1 MYKNNKILVVIPARG
16 GSKGIPRKNIRLLG
30 GKPLIAH
37 TIEITKASEYVDELV
52 VTTDDNEIA
61 FVAGKFGA
69 KTIKRDGKL
78 AEDSIPLDPVIYDAT
93 IKQEEKEGE
102 KYDVVITVV
111 VDDRH
116 LSWGWD
122 EENKKYYPLYKAR
135 LNRQYLPKSY
145 KETGSIF
152 ASKRKF
158 ICENSRLGDNIGLIE
173 VSKQESIDIDNYED
187 WWVAERI
194 LKKKKILIK
203 TDASHDIGT
212 GHVYRS
218 LSIASKLIN
227 HEVIFLL
234 DEAKPL
240 GIEIV
245 KNNNYPYITH
255 NTHQAESEEA
265 NQEAKDEV
273 VEKIEA
279 YGPDIVI
286 NDILNTKSKYTKALR
301 DRGYF
306 IVNFEDLGGGIKY
319 AHLIFDALY
328 EHKIP
333 LQNLYSGHNFY
344 ILKDEFYYQSPK
356 EITEDV
362 NRILLTFGG
371 SDPNNFTEKVTE
383 SILKSSYE
391 NEIEIILGL
400 GYSNKKEIQEKYKD
414 NDRITIYEN
423 VKNMSEHMHSADLI
437 FTSAG
442 RTMYEIA
449 SLGVPCVC
457 LCQNERELSHIFGNV
472 ENGFINLGLGVNITE
487 EQILETLE
495 SLLDNYELRCEM
507 SRRMKSIDLKHGFE
521 NIAERI

>member
-102 KYDVVITVV
+102 KYDVVITVQPTSPLLKTKTLDLAIEKLLDIEEDNDGNEISYDTIISV

-122 EENKKYYPLYKAR
+122 EENNKYYPLYKAR

-234 DEAKPL
+234 DEAKRL
-240 GIEIV
+240 DLRDGGVRAHERAILALDAG
-245 KNNNYPYITH
+245 N
-255 NTHQAESEEA
+255 
-265 NQEAKDEV
+265 V
-273 VEKIEA
+273 VEPVLDLVRKVHAKEA
-279 YGPDIVI
+279 RAARLGAEFGDVRDEYAPFAERGAVLHLMETVRAEMSDGAK
-286 NDILNTKSKYTKALR
+286 LAALVFTAETVRRIFKDKDAMLFRQCHDRIHVHRIATDMHGHDHLRFRR
-301 DRGYF
+301 DLARH
-306 IVNFEDLGGGIKY
+306 IGGI
-319 AHLIFDALY
+319 HV
-328 EHKIP
+328 ER
-333 LQNLYSGHNFY
+333 SGIN
-344 ILKDEFYYQSPK
+344 IS
-356 EITEDV
+356 ED
-362 NRILLTFGG
+362 
-371 SDPNNFTEKVTE
+371 
-383 SILKSSYE
+383 
-391 NEIEIILGL
+391 
-400 GYSNKKEIQEKYKD
+400 
-414 NDRITIYEN
+414 
-423 VKNMSEHMHSADLI
+423 
-437 FTSAG
+437 
-442 RTMYEIA
+442 
-449 SLGVPCVC
+449 
-457 LCQNERELSHIFGNV
+457 
-472 ENGFINLGLGVNITE
+472 
-487 EQILETLE
+487 
-495 SLLDNYELRCEM
+495 ELRA
-507 SRRMKSIDLKHGFE
+507 R
-521 NIAERI
+521 AERIRHRGDERDRRHDHLIARTDIRIAVGNLKRTRAVRDKE

>member
-1 MYKNNKILVVIPARG
+1 M
-16 GSKGIPRKNIRLLG
+16 
-30 GKPLIAH
+30 
-37 TIEITKASEYVDELV
+37 
-52 VTTDDNEIA
+52 
-61 FVAGKFGA
+61 
-69 KTIKRDGKL
+69 
-78 AEDSIPLDPVIYDAT
+78 
-93 IKQEEKEGE
+93 
-102 KYDVVITVV
+102 
-111 VDDRH
+111 
-116 LSWGWD
+116 
-122 EENKKYYPLYKAR
+122 
-135 LNRQYLPKSY
+135 
-145 KETGSIF
+145 
-152 ASKRKF
+152 
-158 ICENSRLGDNIGLIE
+158 
-173 VSKQESIDIDNYED
+173 
-187 WWVAERI
+187 
-194 LKKKKILIK
+194 
-203 TDASHDIGT
+203 
-212 GHVYRS
+212 
-218 LSIASKLIN
+218 
-227 HEVIFLL
+227 IFLL

-344 ILKDEFYYQSPK
+344 I
-356 EITEDV
+356 
-362 NRILLTFGG
+362 TFGG
-371 SDPNNFTEKVTE
+371 SDPNNFTEKVLE

-521 NIAERI
+521 NIARLIKKGYKEWQIEKALKNN